1 MTNSI
6 NKRPATPSPTQ
17 VSTNLNEK
25 AAKRNKKD
33 SETNNSVRKKSKWW
47 RSEEIISLLNAVEEV
62 KPCGKN
68 QWDIVSGLHYDS
80 TKNVRDGDSC
90 KLKFDRLWQ
99 TKKPTGTAEIPVHI
113 ARALD
118 IKELISREECIGNA
132 GLNDV
137 VDEDDIEVLANGG
150 SPSNVISSTHL
161 FDKIENSPRPSTR
174 KKVSNIAEAISS
186 LGSDMK
192 DASKMMV
199 SVVGGISNNQNDS
212 IESFNNRVT
221 IVNDNYVSLHNKV
234 TIVEIKLEKIDSGM
248 KTILDFIKN
257 K

>member
-1 MTNSI
+1 MKTPITIHNLPDLATITKSFVDLPKNNNRHHQFLINLSATKQKDLWPNKNYIPKTKEGILFNAAKNMTNSI

-17 VSTNLNEK
+17 DSTNLNEK

-113 ARALD
+113 VRALD

-137 VDEDDIEVLANGG
+137 VDEDGIEELLANGG

-161 FDKIENSPRPSTR
+161 FDKIGNS
-174 KKVSNIAEAISS
+174 
-186 LGSDMK
+186 
-192 DASKMMV
+192 
-199 SVVGGISNNQNDS
+199 
-212 IESFNNRVT
+212 
-221 IVNDNYVSLHNKV
+221 
-234 TIVEIKLEKIDSGM
+234 
-248 KTILDFIKN
+248 
-257 K
+257 